1 MVVNFRVREI
11 SRGIYKVV
19 QTPTLIIIKKYN
31 VKKRT
36 VNLFLIVFKENYNT
50 IEKSEK
56 IEKRISIFKV
66 CLK

>member
-19 QTPTLIIIKKYN
+19 QTPTLIIKKKYN

-56 IEKRISIFKV
+56 IEKRISILKV